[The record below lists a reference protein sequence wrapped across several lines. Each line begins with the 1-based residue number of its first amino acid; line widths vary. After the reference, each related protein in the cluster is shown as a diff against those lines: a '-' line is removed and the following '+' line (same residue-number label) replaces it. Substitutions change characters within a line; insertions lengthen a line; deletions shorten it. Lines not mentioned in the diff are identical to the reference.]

1 MSLKRIYSPGKNHLF
16 QKNDFDLKLNGLTT
30 PSTTT
35 KIPLTTKNIFKSN
48 ADNIIFNDYP
58 LFTSP
63 NNNISEK
70 KEANNDLFNLESK
83 IKSLEYKLILLDQKN
98 ESLLAKI
105 NSNEENFDMKL
116 KKLENNNLEGKKNLL
131 KAENSIA
138 LLNKMNNDNSA
149 EIKKKISFIHNNLQ
163 KEEEYK
169 NEQRKLDIE
178 LQKNILNSIT
188 EKIKETIKAEVDA
201 RFKADMENKILNE
214 NIYKNTE
221 NEIMKLK
228 KEIED
233 INNNVIS
240 KIKTIS
246 KECSERAH
254 NVSKYTDQQISNA
267 LLGKN
272 EVQDNMKKYMEQ
284 FILQVK
290 DNITAQNTQN
300 RLFDDRLKGVEIH
313 LDKSKNDNFGYMS
326 EVEKRFEKKMNTLK
340 KYFEINM
347 KKHDNF
353 LDSNIKNFALAIDKN
368 FNFISGLIIDIRLKE
383 NEIFKTYQKKS
394 EEKFKS
400 IISDLE
406 KICQRIYQYEN
417 SLNVF
422 DKQNDLLKKNVAESL
437 VAVKTRLDVH
447 KVNQKILYTIENN
460 LMQEQII
467 YLKKDLESSTF
478 NILSNLNEFKE
489 SSQNS
494 ISTIMLEL
502 ERHQK
507 IMDINAKNTNQRFNN
522 IDKRNEENE
531 VKQIMEEILNNIE
544 NINLINSLQNS
555 KTSEYEINQ
564 IIKKQQIEINALNTD
579 NRQSKIKSEEF
590 NSKLNE
596 LEKRHDNSINNLS
609 ENLNNVI
616 KIQNQARELELTE
629 AVSNCMNIMI
639 ANVENEIT
647 KEKMDDF
654 SKYDFTKMTTTL
666 ADLSDK
672 VKTVKSSNKT
682 NSEEISDIKLSIKS
696 LEEKVSKNNS
706 SLKNSDLNIKI
717 AMNQMLN
724 NVEFNNIYS
733 LIKNNKNQ
741 NIDFNED
748 FRQKCSEIVDNKIRI
763 ELEKVKIENENLWK
777 KAVEASTKMNKPEEI
792 KQVIDKVPP
801 TVLPINESA
810 KRLMDVDYFNGENE
824 NPKLPLLE
832 DKLKLIEEDNE
843 KKENGVTKQ
852 EEVGGEKES
861 DEIEKKGKPDK
872 NDDIK
877 EENNVD
883 NKEENK
889 EGEIKED
896 SNKEEENEEKE
907 NKEDEIKEE
916 SNKEDEN
923 EEGEKSEQKENEEEG
938 EGEESKKENE
948 VEEEESDEEEK

>member
-35 KIPLTTKNIFKSN
+35 KIPLITKNIFKSN

-83 IKSLEYKLILLDQKN
+83 IKSLEYKLILLEQKN

-163 KEEEYK
+163 KDEEYK

-394 EEKFKS
+394 EDKFKS

-507 IMDINAKNTNQRFNN
+507 IMDINAKNTLQRFNN

-544 NINLINSLQNS
+544 SINLINSLQNS

-654 SKYDFTKMTTTL
+654 SKYDFTKMTCTL

-672 VKTVKSSNKT
+672 VKAVKSSNKT

-696 LEEKVSKNNS
+696 LEEKVSKNNNT
-706 SLKNSDLNIKI
+706 LKNSDLNIKI

-733 LIKNNKNQ
+733 LIKNNKKQ

-748 FRQKCSEIVDNKIRI
+748 FKQKCSEIVDNKIRI

-777 KAVEASTKMNKPEEI
+777 NAVEASTKMNKPEEI

-861 DEIEKKGKPDK
+861 DEIEQKGKSDK

-896 SNKEEENEEKE
+896 
-907 NKEDEIKEE
+907 

-948 VEEEESDEEEK
+948 AEEEESDEEEK